1 MMARILVVDD
11 DQGFRLSTA
20 ALLLGEGHEVSE
32 AEDASAAA
40 AALEKKRFDIVLMD
54 LRMPGLDGID
64 FTEVLRRR
72 GEGVPVLMVSSYG
85 SVDVAVRALHGG
97 VDDFLSKPL
106 EPEVLLARIADLVAR
121 RPDPEGATSPVAGMV
136 GRSAPMA
143 DVYSEIRQVAGSEA
157 TVLLLG
163 ETGTG
168 KELAARA
175 IHLLSSRRSGPFIP
189 VNCAALAE
197 GVVESELFGHVKGAF
212 TGAVAE
218 RRGHIR
224 AADGG
229 TLFLDEVGDLPLATQ
244 QRLLRVL
251 QEHEVVPVGSSKP
264 IPVSVRLVAAT
275 HHDLEAEV
283 AARRFREDLF
293 FRLNVFRITMPPLR
307 DRPGDIPLLV
317 EHALRGADGDSLAPP
332 VSPFAMRTLLTHRW
346 PGNVRQLLAALESAR
361 IRSSGDPIQA
371 HHLPEE
377 IRAPREADDEGE
389 RYRHRGPPVDERST
403 IEDALRRADG
413 VRTRA
418 AALLGMSRTT
428 LWRKLREYG
437 IDPEG

>member
-1 MMARILVVDD
+1 MARILVVDD

-20 ALLLGEGHEVSE
+20 ALLQDEGHEVHE

-40 AALEKKRFDIVLMD
+40 SALEKKRFDIVLMD

-64 FTEVLRRR
+64 FTEVLRQR

-85 SVDVAVRALHGG
+85 TVDAAVRALHGG

-106 EPEVLLARIADLVAR
+106 EPEVLLARIADLLAR
-121 RPDPEGATSPVAGMV
+121 RPDPDGAASPVAGMV
-136 GRSAPMA
+136 GRSAPMVE
-143 DVYSEIRQVAGSEA
+143 VYREIRQVAGSEA

-175 IHLLSSRRSGPFIP
+175 LHQLSSRRSGPFVP

-224 AADGG
+224 AAHGG

-264 IPVSVRLVAAT
+264 VPVSVRLVAAT
-275 HHDLEAEV
+275 HHDLEAAV

-317 EHALRGADGDSLAPP
+317 EHALQRAAGDGLTPP
-332 VSPFAMRTLLTHRW
+332 VSPFAMRTLLAYDW

-361 IRSSGDPIQA
+361 IRSGGDPIQA

-377 IRAPREADDEGE
+377 IRAPREADEEGE
-389 RYRHRGPPVDERST
+389 RYRHRGPPVDERSA
-403 IEDALRRADG
+403 IEDALRRAG
-413 VRTRA
+413 RVRTRA

-428 LWRKLREYG
+428 LWRKLRDYG